1 MRETIQ
7 TAEDHLQ
14 ALARLEE
21 LMMLDSEEG
30 SAQELELEGL
40 AKQIDAYERV
50 HFPITEISSDS

>member
-7 TAEDHLQ
+7 NAEDHLQ

-21 LMMLDSEEG
+21 LMILDPDEG
-30 SAQELELEGL
+30 SAEERELEGL

-50 HFPITEISSDS
+50 HFPITNISSES